1 MAGSMAKLADL
12 VGRDIS
18 VISRQLQKIAQSA
31 PVLEKRQGKW
41 WLSPLGA
48 QINHW
53 ARDAAESQKRI
64 LSQQGILRIA
74 STREFSARVLSPQL
88 SDFLSGNDGTVVS
101 LLTSERGV
109 EHLLLKGK
117 ADIGFDCGR
126 PQDPSVRFKTAKSE
140 AFAVVA
146 APRFLKLHGVKTA
159 KQLLP
164 LPHLQY
170 KRATAPQLLQLSFEV
185 PFVLASFDDIASIRA
200 ACEAGV
206 GWAVLPVYAV
216 QAELDKRRLQRV
228 PGWKIEP
235 EQFGVWWL
243 RGNKSLDPW
252 VQKALGWLR
261 GQQFQ

>member
-1 MAGSMAKLADL
+1 MAKLADL

-18 VISRQLQKIAQSA
+18 VISRQLQKISQQA

-41 WLSPLGA
+41 QLSPIGA

-53 ARDAAESQKRI
+53 ARDAAEAQKRI
-64 LSQQGILRIA
+64 LSQSGVLRIA

-88 SDFLSGNDGTVVS
+88 PEFLKGENNIVVS

-126 PQDPSVRFKTAKSE
+126 PQDPSIRFKTAKSE
-140 AFAVVA
+140 CFAIVA
-146 APRFLKLHGVKTA
+146 APSFLKKYNVKAA
-159 KQLLP
+159 KQVFS

-170 KRATAPQLLQLSFEV
+170 KRATAPQLLHLPFEV
-185 PFVLASFDDIASIRA
+185 PLVFASFDDIASIRA

-206 GWAVLPVYAV
+206 GWAVLPLYAI
-216 QAELDKRRLQRV
+216 QAELDAGLLQRV
-228 PGWKIEP
+228 PGWKIER

-243 RGNKSLDPW
+243 RGNKSLEPW
-252 VQKALGWLR
+252 VNRALSWLR
-261 GQQFQ
+261 SQQFQ